1 MKTILLSMT
10 FAIGF
15 VAHSQ
20 LRVSNTGQV
29 AVGGIVPNP
38 GFNLTLSN
46 PALEGIIQSRSG
58 YYFRMGQSAGY
69 SATIGTS
76 GDRINFWYNPA
87 ISYNVVKFQYY
98 IEESDSASKENIK
111 PLDSCMNYILQMRT
125 YEYDY
130 RDEVEHID
138 RKKSYGFLAQEMNGI
153 LPNLIDTANGVMG
166 IKTSQIT
173 PFLVQGT
180 QQLYYENQAQTLAI
194 DSLNAR
200 INELEMLIMAQKRS
214 TSSTNTENEVG
225 EDENLVDS
233 ETLLFQNRPNPFS
246 ENTVIEYR
254 IAQPFNAAS
263 IMIFD
268 LNGKLIATH
277 PLTLDGRGT
286 ITVEGGSLL
295 PGMYIY
301 SLIVDDIEV
310 DTKKMILKS

>member
-29 AVGGIVPNP
+29 AVGGVTPNP
-38 GFNLTLSN
+38 WFNLTLSN
-46 PALEGIIQSRSG
+46 SALEGIIQSRSG

-69 SATIGTS
+69 AATIGTS
-76 GDRINFWYNPA
+76 GDRINFWYDPTV
-87 ISYNVVKFQYY
+87 SYNVVKFQYY

-130 RDEVEHID
+130 RDEAEHID

-180 QQLYYENQAQTLAI
+180 QQLYYENQEQTLAI

-200 INELEMLIMAQKRS
+200 INELEMLIMAQNRS
-214 TSSTNTENEVG
+214 TSTTNTANETG

-233 ETLLFQNRPNPFS
+233 ETVLFQNRPNPFS

-254 IAQPFNAAS
+254 ITQTFNSAS

-268 LNGKLIATH
+268 LNGKLITTH
-277 PLTLDGRGT
+277 PLALDARGT

-301 SLIVDDIEV
+301 SLIVDDVEV